1 MPGFLAPGS
10 SNGVPSGAPLAWAFA
25 FANIGGVASKNAPL
39 MRAGMRWRKL
49 KIYHAHPRPTV
60 GALNHLPVSIKFYIY
75 FPQSIESFPMA
86 LSIKNERA
94 EELVRT
100 LAQREGISMTG
111 AIVLAVDN
119 ELKRQAAAT
128 EAEKKRRRAAIRAI
142 QERIAKQT
150 IDWSLT
156 DDEILGYDEN
166 GLPT

>member
-1 MPGFLAPGS
+1 
-10 SNGVPSGAPLAWAFA
+10 
-25 FANIGGVASKNAPL
+25 
-39 MRAGMRWRKL
+39 
-49 KIYHAHPRPTV
+49 
-60 GALNHLPVSIKFYIY
+60 
-75 FPQSIESFPMA
+75 MA

-119 ELKRQAAAT
+119 ELKRQATVT
-128 EAEKKRRRAAIRAI
+128 EAEKRRRRASIRAI

-156 DDEILGYDEN
+156 DDEILGYDED